1 MTKISKL
8 VVGML
13 MLAMLGGMAVPAG
26 APVAD
31 DDVTTEATEGGQ
43 FLSEDVEKETLRP
56 VLEEPLNYANSF
68 GGVTQS
74 CDGQCCEHH
83 PGHCPDTCVN
93 CYQPKGQEQPDQPV
107 YV

>member
-31 DDVTTEATEGGQ
+31 DDIATEATEEGQ
-43 FLSEDVEKETLRP
+43 FLSEDVEKDRIRP
-56 VLEEPLNYANSF
+56 VLEEPVNYAHSF
-68 GGVTQS
+68 GGATQ
-74 CDGQCCEHH
+74 DCEGICYEH
-83 PGHCPDTCVN
+83 PAGHCPDTCVN
-93 CYQPKGQEQPDQPV
+93 CYQPKGPV
-107 YV
+107 KT